1 MILST
6 NQPYFAPFPGFFYK
20 IALSDI
26 FVILDQVQFPRG
38 TTWVT
43 RNRFKHDQ
51 GTLWMTVPVWKKGLG
66 LQRIDEVRIC
76 HEGQWARKHLTSL
89 KTAYSRAPY
98 LEEHVNFLEELFSD
112 QFERILDLDMAV
124 IHHLMNALNISTKL
138 LLLSDL
144 GILTRGSERLVEMCK
159 RLGASQYLAQS
170 AANKY
175 LNESA
180 FHEAGIEIKY
190 FAPPAPVYPQLWG
203 NFIGHL
209 SAFDLVFN
217 CGPKSHDILMNG

>member
-51 GTLWMTVPVWKKGLG
+51 GTLWITVPVWKKGLG

-89 KTAYSRAPY
+89 KTAYLRAPY
-98 LEEHVNFLEELFSD
+98 LEEHVSFLEELFSD

-124 IHHLMNALNISTKL
+124 IHHLMNALNIRTKI

-144 GILTRGSERLVEMCK
+144 GILTRGTQRLVDMCK
-159 RLGASQYLAQS
+159 RLGASRYLAQS
-170 AANKY
+170 AASKY

-190 FAPPAPVYPQLWG
+190 FIPPAPVYPQLWG
-203 NFIGHL
+203 NFVGHL

>member
-51 GTLWMTVPVWKKGLG
+51 GTLWITVPVRKKGLG
-66 LQRIDEVRIC
+66 LQRIDDVRIC
-76 HEGQWARKHLTSL
+76 HEGQWARKHLASL
-89 KTAYSRAPY
+89 KRAYLRAPY
-98 LEEHVNFLEELFSD
+98 LEEHVSFLEELFSD
-112 QFERILDLDMAV
+112 RFETILHLDMAV
-124 IHHLMNALNISTKL
+124 IHHLMNALNIRTKI

-144 GILTRGSERLVEMCK
+144 GINTRGSERLVELCK
-159 RLGASQYLAQS
+159 RLGASRYLAQS
-170 AANKY
+170 AASKY
-175 LNESA
+175 LEKSG

-190 FAPPAPVYPQLWG
+190 FSPPSPVYSQLWG
-203 NFIGHL
+203 NFVGHL

>member
-51 GTLWMTVPVWKKGLG
+51 GTLWITVPVWKKGLG

-89 KTAYSRAPY
+89 KTAYARAPY
-98 LEEHVNFLEELFSD
+98 LVEHVSLLEEIFSD

-124 IHHLMNALNISTKL
+124 IRHLMKALNIRTKL

-190 FAPPAPVYPQLWG
+190 FTSPAPVYPQLWG